1 MLKMMNALFKIIL
14 KVIFKKSGNFSVLAN
29 VHTPNIG
36 KRAHL
41 LQNFWQTF
49 TLFLTIEVSYCYSF
63 TQPFNV

>member
-14 KVIFKKSGNFSVLAN
+14 IVFFLKSGNFSDLAN
-29 VHTPNIG
+29 VHTPNNG

-49 TLFLTIEVSYCYSF
+49 TLFFNIEVSYCY
-63 TQPFNV
+63 